1 MLLLFVILFSFVGN
15 PSASAHVQWTGSSP
29 TDQEV
34 LTASPQYIQ
43 LTFTGK
49 LQKNIVLHTIRIAGP
64 EEIEVATEGLEVNDS
79 ADVLMAKLPQLENGD
94 YRVDFRVISRDGHPI
109 SGTLRFT
116 VDASE
121 SSDTTEAVETKKPS
135 EPAPQERAAES
146 QPAEQEDEHQ
156 QEHQHGH
163 ETMSASTTTTL
174 LFLSR
179 IVYYLA
185 LLTFLGWLLWSA
197 LRTMS
202 ADEKVFWRKIGW
214 RLQFIHLLAFLFFA
228 IMQWTELTAGNPNVS
243 LLAVLRETST
253 GQSWL
258 FTSILSL
265 GGLLLLFQYRIV
277 DAIWVILLATA
288 KTWNAH
294 ASAFEPVLWTRL
306 ADGIHLVGAALWV
319 GGILALILLAKQA
332 NEWMRSFART
342 FSPAALVS
350 VVGMALTGVA
360 MTLLYTEQLQDVWLT
375 AWGRLLLVKVLL
387 VAVLIVIAYIV
398 RRKWLRVAKANDSL
412 AQLSWQRWLR
422 VDGSFLLIIVL
433 LTSILTHLS
442 PLPERA
448 MFHWH
453 AMGET
458 VHLTAAIDSLRNGDN
473 ELQLKIWVPEGDER
487 PEVSAVIVE
496 SSGAT
501 AAAKLVDTEIAAEE
515 WEYFPG
521 FVKFTFAGAVQIADY
536 KQAKLSIVIQLRNG
550 EQYTYERDLN

>member
-1 MLLLFVILFSFVGN
+1 MLLLFAVLFTFVGN

-34 LTASPQYIQ
+34 LTSSPQYVQ

-49 LQKNIVLHTIRIAGP
+49 LQAETVLHTIRIIGP
-64 EEIEVATEGLEVNDS
+64 EEVEVATEGLELNDS
-79 ADVLMAKLPQLENGD
+79 ANVLMAKLPQLENGD
-94 YRVDFRVISRDGHPI
+94 YRVNFRVISRDGHPI
-109 SGTLRFT
+109 TGTLRFT
-116 VDASE
+116 VATSE
-121 SSDTTEAVETKKPS
+121 SSDTKEVLETEEHS
-135 EPAPQERAAES
+135 EPVPQDSAADS
-146 QPAEQEDEHQ
+146 QTTEQENEHQ
-156 QEHQHGH
+156 QEHQHGQGAV
-163 ETMSASTTTTL
+163 SASTTTAL

-179 IVYYLA
+179 IVYYFA

-197 LRTMS
+197 LRIMS

-214 RLQFIHLLAFLFFA
+214 RLQLVHLVAFLFFA
-228 IMQWTELTAGNPNVS
+228 IMQWTELTAGNTNVS
-243 LLAVLRETST
+243 LLALLRETST

-265 GGLLLLFQYRIV
+265 GGLLLLFQYRLV

-288 KTWNAH
+288 KTWNSH

-319 GGILALILLAKQA
+319 GGILALILLAKQS
-332 NEWMRSFART
+332 NEWMHSFART
-342 FSPAALVS
+342 FSPAALIS

-360 MTLLYTEQLQDVWLT
+360 ITLLYTEQLQDVWLT
-375 AWGRLLLVKVLL
+375 VWGRLLLAKVLL

-398 RRKWLRVAKANDSL
+398 RRKWLRLAGANDST
-412 AQLSWQRWLR
+412 AQLSWLRWLR
-422 VDGSFLLIIVL
+422 VDGSFLMIIVL

-442 PLPERA
+442 PLPERT

-487 PEVSAVIVE
+487 PDVTAVIVE

-501 AAAKLVDTEIAAEE
+501 VEAQLVDTEIAAEE

-521 FVKFTFAGAVQIADY
+521 FVKFTFAGAVQIVDY
-536 KQAKLSIVIQLRNG
+536 KQAKLSIIIQLQSG

>member
-1 MLLLFVILFSFVGN
+1 MLLLFAVLFTFMGN

-49 LQKNIVLHTIRIAGP
+49 LQENTALHTIRIAGP
-64 EEIEVATEGLEVNDS
+64 EEVEVATEGLELNGS

-109 SGTLRFT
+109 AGTLRFT
-116 VDASE
+116 VATTE

-135 EPAPQERAAES
+135 EPAPQDSASDS
-146 QPAEQEDEHQ
+146 QPTEH
-156 QEHQHGH
+156 EHQH
-163 ETMSASTTTTL
+163 ESMSASTTTTM
-174 LFLSR
+174 LFISR
-179 IVYYLA
+179 IIYYFA

-197 LRTMS
+197 LRMMS

-214 RLQFIHLLAFLFFA
+214 RLQLVHLVAFLFFA

-265 GGLLLLFQYRIV
+265 GGLLVLFKYRLV

-387 VAVLIVIAYIV
+387 VAVLIVVAYIV
-398 RRKWLRVAKANDSL
+398 RRKWLRVAKDNDSV

-433 LTSILTHLS
+433 LTSVLTHLS

-487 PEVSAVIVE
+487 PNVTAVIVE

-501 AAAKLVDTEIAAEE
+501 TVAQLVDTEIAAEE

-536 KQAKLSIVIQLRNG
+536 KQAKLTIAIQLRNG

>member
-1 MLLLFVILFSFVGN
+1 MLLLFAVLFTLLGN

-49 LQKNIVLHTIRIAGP
+49 LQENTVLHTIRIAGP

-109 SGTLRFT
+109 AGTLRFT
-116 VDASE
+116 VATTE

-185 LLTFLGWLLWSA
+185 LLSFLGWLIWSA
-197 LRTMS
+197 LRSMTS
-202 ADEKVFWRKIGW
+202 DERFYWKKVGL
-214 RLQFIHLLAFLFFA
+214 RLQLIHLVAFLFFA
-228 IMQWTELTAGNPNVS
+228 MMQWTELTAGNPNVS

-332 NEWMRSFART
+332 NEWIRSFART
-342 FSPAALVS
+342 FSPAVLVS

-398 RRKWLRVAKANDSL
+398 RRKWLRVAKANDFV

-501 AAAKLVDTEIAAEE
+501 AAAKLIDTEIAAEE